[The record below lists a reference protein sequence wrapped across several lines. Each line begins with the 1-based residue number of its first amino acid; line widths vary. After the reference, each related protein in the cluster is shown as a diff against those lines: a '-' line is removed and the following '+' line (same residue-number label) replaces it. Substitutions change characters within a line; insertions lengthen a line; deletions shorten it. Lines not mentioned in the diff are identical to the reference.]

1 MSDEGNTTPNRARTG
16 SLFFESAI
24 YRRNRLIDAAR
35 MMPLLAVVLFVFPAL
50 LAFDGVTTS
59 SRWIFFFVV
68 WTLLIAATAVLS
80 HAIKRRTIDN
90 PAGTVKRNEAGE

>member
-1 MSDEGNTTPNRARTG
+1 MSEEGNINPNRARSG

-35 MMPLLAVVLFVFPAL
+35 LMPLLAVVLFVFPAL
-50 LAFDGVTTS
+50 LAFEGVATS

-68 WTLLIAATAVLS
+68 WTLLIAAMAALS
-80 HAIKRRTIDN
+80 NAIKRRTIDN
-90 PAGTVKRNEAGE
+90 SAGTVKRNGAGE